1 MTNKADMMIDSN
13 GFLAI
18 ARSGE
23 FKPSFCPYASNNMTI
38 RCGDWCPQ
46 FGEPVP
52 SNINKPGQL
61 DLHCT
66 DTRLEGLLVDKREKK
81 GV

>member
-1 MTNKADMMIDSN
+1 MTNKADMIIDN
-13 GFLAI
+13 QGFLAI
-18 ARSGE
+18 GRAGV
-23 FKPSFCPYASNNMTI
+23 FKPSFCPYASSNMTI

-52 SNINKPGQL
+52 SSINKPGQL

-66 DTRLEGLLVDKREKK
+66 DTRLEGLLQDQRNKEA
-81 GV
+81 